1 MASTTKKKLTKK
13 ELADYI
19 EKNIVSFHQARKQSL
34 EQLRLEDILRRKNPY
49 LYRAKDIQTAE
60 ALVRSILDAHLSS
73 QEESMFGRFLE
84 GLAIFVCSQV
94 YGGYKSSATGI
105 DLEFKK
111 NGKHYIVSIK
121 SGPNWGN
128 SQQIARMISN
138 FKNAKKILQQNSQI
152 TYVEAVN
159 GCCYGRSVKQHK
171 GDYIKLCGQAF
182 WEFISDDGTLYID
195 IIEPLGKGAYQPN
208 LQVQKLYNQLVNKMT
223 AELLQKFCKSNGQLD
238 WEKILAHNSGK

>member
-1 MASTTKKKLTKK
+1 MVSTKKKKLTKK
-13 ELADYI
+13 LADYI
-19 EKNIVSFHQARKQSL
+19 KQNIVSFHQARRQSL
-34 EQLRLEDILRRKNPY
+34 EQLKLENLIRRKNPY

-73 QEESMFGRFLE
+73 QEESMFGGFLE

-94 YGGYKSSATGI
+94 HGGHKSSATGI
-105 DLEFKK
+105 DLEFEK

-152 TYVEAVN
+152 AYVEAVN
-159 GCCYGRSVKQHK
+159 GCCYGRSEKQHK

-182 WEFISDDGTLYID
+182 WEFISDEDTLYVD

-238 WEKILAHNSGK
+238 WEKILAYNSGK

>member
-13 ELADYI
+13 KLADYI
-19 EKNIVSFHQARKQSL
+19 EQNIVSFHQARKQSL
-34 EQLRLEDILRRKNPY
+34 EQLKLEDILRRKNPY

-73 QEESMFGRFLE
+73 QEESMFGGFLE

-94 YGGYKSSATGI
+94 HGGRKSSATGI
-105 DLEFKK
+105 DLEFEK

-138 FKNAKKILQQNSQI
+138 FKNAKRTLQQNAQI
-152 TYVEAVN
+152 THVEAIN
-159 GCCYGRSVKQHK
+159 GCCYGRSKQQHK

-182 WEFISDDGTLYID
+182 WEFISNEKTLYID

-223 AELLQKFCKSNGQLD
+223 AELLQKFCKSNGQLN
-238 WEKILAHNSGK
+238 WEKILAYNSGK